1 MLCSCWVVCGAFHVI
16 LLWKHCYWSFLFNLH
31 IVSILDAC
39 ASAHYWCLKR
49 VLGWHEKV
57 ISLGVE
63 KQDVS
68 RSGWQPRWGYGKML
82 IVVADR
88 DRNSKMN
95 RWTRLWPLIARVRRQ
110 VDCVQRSNKGI
121 LFEWWVKVAY
131 LNVHLILSR
140 ACDSEIQIKVWH
152 LDNVPVSPLYPWK
165 SNASYLPPKKAFAS
179 EISNM
184 EDSPVWGW

>member
-1 MLCSCWVVCGAFHVI
+1 MCFSPLLMSETCPWMTWKGDIPGSRKTGCFLKDLVCCGVLMIVLAVDFWMNCS
-16 LLWKHCYWSFLFNLH
+16 
-31 IVSILDAC
+31 
-39 ASAHYWCLKR
+39 
-49 VLGWHEKV
+49 
-57 ISLGVE
+57 
-63 KQDVS
+63 
-68 RSGWQPRWGYGKML
+68 SGWQPRWGYGKML